1 MYIHSSINN
10 HGVNKS
16 DSSCYGFG
24 REDAESAKSSV
35 KVIEGRPVQLSFA
48 TRKPPRKKRK
58 KGGGEE
64 GEAVKNPRE
73 EKKKGGGEEVE
84 EVKNLKEKRKKG
96 GGEETGT
103 NDNGVKKSR
112 EERRTQGGRHREEAH
127 KLDNSDRLALVMNNK
142 CMHAISKEIACIL
155 IHCHPAPSV
164 SGCYM
169 DDCVSSM

>member
-73 EKKKGGGEEVE
+73 EKKKGV
-84 EVKNLKEKRKKG
+84 
-96 GGEETGT
+96 GEETGT

-112 EERRTQGGRHREEAH
+112 EERRTQGGRHREDAWCVQYDIVQNFFVH
-127 KLDNSDRLALVMNNK
+127 KELL
-142 CMHAISKEIACIL
+142 
-155 IHCHPAPSV
+155 
-164 SGCYM
+164 
-169 DDCVSSM
+169 